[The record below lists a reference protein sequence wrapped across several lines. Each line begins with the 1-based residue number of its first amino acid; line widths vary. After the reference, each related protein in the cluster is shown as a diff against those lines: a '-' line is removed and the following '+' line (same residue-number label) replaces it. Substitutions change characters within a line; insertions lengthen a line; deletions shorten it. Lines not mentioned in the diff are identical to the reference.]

1 MRSGRSHRDNES
13 RFVVRAKVLMKLART
28 KPVRCGVHGVLH
40 IEVLRKFCIAETLAF
55 IASSCHPL
63 HPLHPLHC
71 SLPNFLLPSVKSV
84 TFSESESVAAL
95 PSSLITPFPINSG
108 HLIPRILPQTI
119 RKKSR
124 SLPKTLHIV
133 QRQSLSK

>member
-1 MRSGRSHRDNES
+1 VRSGRSHRDNES

-28 KPVRCGVHGVLH
+28 KPVRCGVHRTLH
-40 IEVLRKFCIAETLAF
+40 IEVLRKFCIGETLAF
-55 IASSCHPL
+55 LASSSFL
-63 HPLHPLHC
+63 
-71 SLPNFLLPSVKSV
+71 LPTSIRLPSVKSV
-84 TFSESESVAAL
+84 TSSESESVAEL
-95 PSSLITPFPINSG
+95 PCSLITPFQINSS

>member
-1 MRSGRSHRDNES
+1 MRSGRSYRDNES
-13 RFVVRAKVLMKLART
+13 PFVVRAKVLIKLART
-28 KPVRCGVHGVLH
+28 KAVRCSVHGALH
-40 IEVLRKFCIAETLAF
+40 IEVLHKFCIAETLAF
-55 IASSCHPL
+55 IASSCHLL

-71 SLPNFLLPSVKSV
+71 SLPNFLPSVKSV
-84 TFSESESVAAL
+84 TSSESESVAEL
-95 PSSLITPFPINSG
+95 PSSLITPFQINLS

-124 SLPKTLHIV
+124 SLPNTLHIV